1 MYIINPT
8 RKHSY
13 SRPLNIFLDTHNSE
27 IKELVNIIFN
37 KYFNA
42 EENVILKKHLEV
54 LVLDLYIAWNTDP
67 KLEIVIHMSPN
78 SYTLVK
84 RYNQL
89 NITKKMIDI
98 VTVLI
103 NHDLIIGHEGFENNT
118 KINYICASLT
128 LENYFKK
135 IKVSVFDISQYQELI
150 ILKDISKK
158 DIDYEDNSKTKD
170 IRKVLEQYNEIL
182 RKTFID
188 IPFLEKSYLE
198 YKGRK
203 YNVNQHSKLVKKIF
217 SNGSFDDGGKFYGGW
232 WQRISE
238 KQREK
243 ILMDDRE
250 TIEID
255 YKSLHPVLAYAK
267 KGIDF
272 WERTNTTK
280 YSYFND
286 SYDVSISGIKDR
298 EDSRAVVKLLFLT
311 ALNTNSEQECF
322 HKFRNQWDYE
332 LHSYKG
338 LFSDIFLQELLDSI
352 RDRHYQID
360 DLFCSGNGLDLQKL
374 DNEIIEYIVGDFTE
388 RNLPILCN
396 NNSFI
401 IWKEQL
407 DLLVNNMHTA
417 VKWVIGGIVENSQ
430 IQSNQ
435 FNILAFK
442 DHILRNIDKSIPDQ
456 SYYSDSIMKSSISSD
471 RCEGYI
477 ERWDNH
483 KSYFYEKYDHS
494 KQ

>member
-1 MYIINPT
+1 
-8 RKHSY
+8 
-13 SRPLNIFLDTHNSE
+13 
-27 IKELVNIIFN
+27 
-37 KYFNA
+37 
-42 EENVILKKHLEV
+42 
-54 LVLDLYIAWNTDP
+54 
-67 KLEIVIHMSPN
+67 
-78 SYTLVK
+78 
-84 RYNQL
+84 
-89 NITKKMIDI
+89 MIDI

-103 NHDLIIGHEGFENNT
+103 NHDLIIGHEGLENNT
-118 KINYICASLT
+118 KITYICASLT
-128 LENYFKK
+128 LKNYFKK

-170 IRKVLEQYNEIL
+170 IKGKVLEQYNEIL

-298 EDSRAVVKLLFLT
+298 EDSGAVVKLLFLT

-322 HKFRNQWDYE
+322 HKFGNQWDYE

-396 NNSFI
+396 NDSFI

-407 DLLVNNMHTA
+407 DLLVNNMQTA
-417 VKWVIGGIVENSQ
+417 IKWVIGGIVENSQ

-442 DHILRNIDKSIPDQ
+442 DHILRNIDKSIPNPKL
-456 SYYSDSIMKSSISSD
+456 S
-471 RCEGYI
+471 
-477 ERWDNH
+477 
-483 KSYFYEKYDHS
+483 F
-494 KQ
+494 

>member
-98 VTVLI
+98 VSVLI
-103 NHDLIIGHEGFENNT
+103 NHDLIIGHEGLENNT
-118 KINYICASLT
+118 KITYICASLT
-128 LENYFKK
+128 LKNYFKK
-135 IKVSVFDISQYQELI
+135 IKVSVFDISQYQ
-150 ILKDISKK
+150 
-158 DIDYEDNSKTKD
+158 
-170 IRKVLEQYNEIL
+170 
-182 RKTFID
+182 
-188 IPFLEKSYLE
+188 
-198 YKGRK
+198 GRK

-217 SNGSFDDGGKFYGGW
+217 SNGSFDEGGKFYGGW

-286 SYDVSISGIKDR
+286 SYDVSISGIKDK

-396 NNSFI
+396 NDSFI

-407 DLLVNNMHTA
+407 DLLVNNMQTA
-417 VKWVIGGIVENSQ
+417 IKWVIGGIVENSQ

-456 SYYSDSIMKSSISSD
+456 SYYSDSIMKSSISSN

-483 KSYFYEKYDHS
+483 KSYFYEKYDHF

>member
-1 MYIINPT
+1 MYIINPIS
-8 RKHSY
+8 KHSY
-13 SRPLNIFLDTHNSE
+13 SRPLNIFLDTNNSE

-42 EENVILKKHLEV
+42 EENVIVKKHLEV

-78 SYTLVK
+78 SYASLK

-103 NHDLIIGHEGFENNT
+103 NHDLIIGHEGLENNK
-118 KINYICASLT
+118 KITYICASLT

-135 IKVSVFDISQYQELI
+135 IKVSVFDINQYQELI
-150 ILKDISKK
+150 VLRDNAKN

-170 IRKVLEQYNEIL
+170 IRKVLEKYNEIL
-182 RKTFID
+182 SKTFID
-188 IPFLEKSYLE
+188 IPFLENRYLE
-198 YKGRK
+198 YKGKK
-203 YNVNQHSKLVKKIF
+203 YNVNQHSKLVRKIF
-217 SNGSFDDGGKFYGGW
+217 SNGSFDKGGKLYGGW

-272 WERTNTTK
+272 WKITNTTK

-286 SYDVSISGIKDR
+286 SYDVPTNGINDK

-311 ALNTNSEQECF
+311 ALNAKNEKECF
-322 HKFRNQWDYE
+322 KAFRDQWDYE

-338 LFSDIFLQELLDSI
+338 LFTDIFLQELLDSI

-360 DLFCSGNGLDLQKL
+360 DMFCSGFGIDLQKL
-374 DNEIIEYIVGDFTE
+374 DSDIIEYIVSDFTE
-388 RNLPILCN
+388 RNIPILCIN
-396 NNSFI
+396 DSFI

-407 DLLVNNMHTA
+407 DLLVNNMNTA
-417 VKWVIGGIVENSQ
+417 IKWVTGIVEDHKLKYD
-430 IQSNQ
+430 Q
-435 FNILAFK
+435 FNVLGWK
-442 DHILRNIDKSIPDQ
+442 DHIFSYVGTVKPDRDYYIESIPELPTT
-456 SYYSDSIMKSSISSD
+456 SE
-471 RCEGYI
+471 RCEGYKK
-477 ERWDNH
+477 RWKKH
-483 KSYFYEKYDHS
+483 KNFFHNKYNN
-494 KQ
+494 KEQ

>member
-67 KLEIVIHMSPN
+67 KLEIVIHMSPD
-78 SYTLVK
+78 SYTLLK

-150 ILKDISKK
+150 ILKDNAKK
-158 DIDYEDNSKTKD
+158 DIDYEDNSKTKN

-267 KGIDF
+267 K
-272 WERTNTTK
+272 RN
-280 YSYFND
+280 
-286 SYDVSISGIKDR
+286 R
-298 EDSRAVVKLLFLT
+298 LLGK
-311 ALNTNSEQECF
+311 N
-322 HKFRNQWDYE
+322 
-332 LHSYKG
+332 
-338 LFSDIFLQELLDSI
+338 
-352 RDRHYQID
+352 
-360 DLFCSGNGLDLQKL
+360 
-374 DNEIIEYIVGDFTE
+374 
-388 RNLPILCN
+388 
-396 NNSFI
+396 
-401 IWKEQL
+401 
-407 DLLVNNMHTA
+407 
-417 VKWVIGGIVENSQ
+417 
-430 IQSNQ
+430 
-435 FNILAFK
+435 
-442 DHILRNIDKSIPDQ
+442 
-456 SYYSDSIMKSSISSD
+456 
-471 RCEGYI
+471 
-477 ERWDNH
+477 
-483 KSYFYEKYDHS
+483 KYD
-494 KQ
+494 QI